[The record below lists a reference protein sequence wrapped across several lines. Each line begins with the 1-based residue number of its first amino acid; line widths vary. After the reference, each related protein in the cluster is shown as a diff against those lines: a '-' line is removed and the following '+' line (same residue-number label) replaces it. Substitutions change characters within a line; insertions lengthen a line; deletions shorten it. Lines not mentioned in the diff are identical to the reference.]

1 MKTNELIAEFMG
13 IEKKVFNTGIL
24 NYGYGGSWYEEDE
37 LSYNVSWDWL
47 IPVLEKIEMECQG
60 VPIELLHCSLYSEIS
75 EVHLSVVE
83 FIKRKNRYE

>member
-1 MKTNELIAEFMG
+1 MKDNKLIAEFMG
-13 IEKKVFNTGIL
+13 GGKEYHIDMNTKTL
-24 NYGYGGSWYEEDE
+24 K
-37 LSYNVSWDWL
+37 SYHTSWDWL
-47 IPVLEKIEMECQG
+47 MPVLEKIEMECQG